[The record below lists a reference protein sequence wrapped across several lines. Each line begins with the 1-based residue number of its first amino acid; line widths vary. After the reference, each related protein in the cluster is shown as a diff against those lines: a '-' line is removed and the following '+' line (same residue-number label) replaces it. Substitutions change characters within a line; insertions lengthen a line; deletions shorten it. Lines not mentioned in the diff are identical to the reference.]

1 MRKHSPTFEE
11 LVNANKV
18 QLMRDPDALSEIEK
32 RVEERKAK
40 EFEKLQE
47 AEKAKMKAASS

>member
-18 QLMRDPDALSEIEK
+18 QLMTDPDALSEIEK

-40 EFEKLQE
+40 EFAKLQE
-47 AEKAKMKAASS
+47 AEKMKAASN